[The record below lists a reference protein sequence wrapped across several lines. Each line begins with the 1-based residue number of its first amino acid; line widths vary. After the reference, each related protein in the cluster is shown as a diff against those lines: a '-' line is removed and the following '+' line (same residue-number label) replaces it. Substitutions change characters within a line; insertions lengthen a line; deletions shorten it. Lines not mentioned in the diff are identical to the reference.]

1 MKYRLGL
8 DIGTNSIGW
17 CALKLSESG
26 KPVGILDSGVRIL
39 SPNEEA
45 GKDPQSKAS
54 LAADRRAARATRR
67 RRDRFIRR
75 RDKLMELLVEI
86 GLMPADPAER
96 RKLEQLDPYW
106 LRAAALNESLTA
118 HELGRVL
125 FHLNQRRGFKSNRL
139 ADADDNEKSATRAG
153 IQSLEDAL
161 DAAGARTLGEFLAHR
176 NGRDKFGKRLPDG
189 AGFVAPKSVRFRP
202 TSKGAKNL
210 YAFYPVRLMVER
222 ELIAIWSFQAP
233 HHPQLT
239 EAVLEKLK
247 WIILEQ
253 RPLRKPAVG
262 RCTLRPDEDK
272 TDLGGVLVDNG
283 ERIPKAHPLFQRF
296 RILQDVA
303 QLRIVRPGVGERR
316 LKLAERDALAGLL
329 MARSG
334 HTVKFDKLR
343 SAAKLPDDIR
353 FNYELAGRT
362 GLPPDQT
369 AAKLAAGK
377 AFGKQWRSFPR
388 ERQIEVVE
396 RLLAVEDP
404 SELKNWLA
412 ARFEIDQAQIDAISD
427 ARLPQGHGRF
437 GRSILADLVNV
448 METQW
453 KEDREDPETGEVY
466 RRPLEYSEAVEALDL
481 HHSDLKAD
489 GRSARLPYYGS
500 VLSRH
505 VIAKPDAPPGSQ
517 EAIGRVPNPTVHIG
531 LNQIR
536 KLINTLIDVYGKP
549 AEIAVELARE
559 LKLNKKRKDEIQREN
574 RENEKKNLDRRKRL
588 EALKQTHNLDVAD
601 TYDARLR
608 LRLFDELPA
617 DERVCVFTG
626 APISMERLFDGSIE
640 IEHVLPHS
648 ATLDDSFANKVLCT
662 REINR
667 IKENKSPA
675 EKWSGDELQTIVE
688 RAERLFPRKAWRF
701 QPDAMKRF
709 EADGGFLARQLTDTQ
724 HMARMTRTYLEHVC
738 DQVWGPPGRLT
749 AMLRARWGLN
759 DLPGDHNYA
768 DVSRPK
774 NRKDHRHHAID
785 AFVVACTDR
794 GLLNRMA
801 RASGLAEDMNLDRL
815 FPKGEFP
822 EPFEGHR
829 DALFGSLQQ
838 IVVSHKPD
846 HGIPPGAQENAHVTS
861 GQLHEETA
869 YGPADDVI
877 DGKHYNLVARKRVDA
892 LNANMI
898 DRVRDA
904 ELRSRLKT
912 LATEAE
918 RSGQD
923 LTEALRAFGEANGI
937 RRVRVLETRQSTR
950 EVLHG
955 NGYRKA
961 YVPGDNQ
968 CCDIFELSDG
978 SWSGEG
984 VTVFDANQPGYQPE
998 WRTAFPD
1005 ARLVMRVHN
1014 GDLVEADFGDGQK
1027 IYRVVRLEPSAKR
1040 IRLVAHLD
1048 AGSFQERHKN
1058 PADPFRWNFATYKR
1072 LKDAKASRVRVDP
1085 IGRVFPVSATG

>member
-8 DIGTNSIGW
+8 DIGSNSIGW
-17 CALKLSESG
+17 CALKLSDTG
-26 KPVGILDSGVRIL
+26 KPVGILNSGVRIL

-86 GLMPADPAER
+86 GLMPADPEER
-96 RKLEQLDPYW
+96 KKLERIDPYW
-106 LRAAALNESLTA
+106 LRAAALNEPLPA
-118 HELGRVL
+118 HELGRAL

-139 ADADDNEKSATRAG
+139 ADADDSEKSATRAG
-153 IQSLEDAL
+153 IQALEDAL
-161 DAAGARTLGEFLAHR
+161 KTAGVRTLGEFLAHR
-176 NGRDKFGKRLPDG
+176 NGRDKFGRRLPDG
-189 AGFVAPKSVRFRP
+189 AGFVTPKSVRFRP
-202 TSKGAKNL
+202 TSKGAKNI
-210 YAFYPVRLMVER
+210 YAFYPVRLMVEQ
-222 ELIAIWSFQAP
+222 ELNAIWSVQAP
-233 HHPQLT
+233 QHPQLT
-239 EAVLEKLK
+239 EAVLDKLK

-253 RPLRKPAVG
+253 RPLKKPAVG
-262 RCTLRPDEDK
+262 RCTLRPEEDK
-272 TDLGGVLVDNG
+272 TQLDGIEIDNG
-283 ERIPKAHPLFQRF
+283 ERAPKAHPLFQRF

-303 QLRIVRPGVGERR
+303 QLRIVRPGIGERR
-316 LKLAERDALAGLL
+316 LTLADRDALAGLL

-369 AAKLAAGK
+369 AVKLAAGK
-377 AFGKQWRSFPR
+377 AFGKLWRSLPR

-404 SELKNWLA
+404 SELRKWLA
-412 ARFEIDQAQIDAISD
+412 THFEIEKSRIDAISD
-427 ARLPQGHGRF
+427 TRLPQGHGRF
-437 GRSILADLVNV
+437 GRSILTDLVNV

-453 KEDREDPETGEVY
+453 KEDGRDPETGEVY

-489 GRSARLPYYGS
+489 GQSARLPYYGS

-505 VIAKPDAPPGSQ
+505 VIAKPDALPGSQ

-531 LNQIR
+531 LNQVR

-574 RENEKKNLDRRKRL
+574 RENEKKNLERRERL
-588 EALKQTHNLDVAD
+588 EALRKSHDLNVTD
-601 TYDARLR
+601 TYDSRLR

-626 APISMERLFDGSIE
+626 TPIGMERLFDGSIE

-648 ATLDDSFANKVLCT
+648 ATLDDSFTNKVLCT
-662 REINR
+662 REVNR
-667 IKENKSPA
+667 IKANKAPG
-675 EKWSGDELQTIVE
+675 EKWSGEELQTIVE

-709 EADGGFLARQLTDTQ
+709 ETDGGFLARQLTDTQ

-759 DLPGDHNYA
+759 DLLGDHNFS
-768 DVSRPK
+768 DVNKPK

-801 RASGLAEDMNLDRL
+801 RASGLAEDMQLERL

-822 EPFEGHR
+822 EPFDGFRE
-829 DALFGSLQQ
+829 ALSECLQQ

-846 HGIPPGAQENAHVTS
+846 HGLPPGAQDNVHVTS
-861 GQLHEETA
+861 GQLHDETA

-877 DGKHYNLVARKRVDA
+877 DGKHYNLVARKRIDA

-898 DRVRDA
+898 DRVRDP
-904 ELRSRLKT
+904 ELRTRLKA
-912 LATEAE
+912 LASEAK

-923 LTEALRAFGEANGI
+923 LTEALRAFGEDNDI
-937 RRVRVLETRQSTR
+937 RRIRVLETRQSTR
-950 EVLHG
+950 EVRHG
-955 NGYRKA
+955 DGYRKA

-984 VTVFDANQPGYQPE
+984 VTVFDANQPGYQPK

-1005 ARLVMRVHN
+1005 ARFVMRVHN
-1014 GDLVEADFGDGQK
+1014 GDLVMADFGDGQK

-1040 IRLVAHLD
+1040 VRLVDHSD
-1048 AGSFQERHKN
+1048 AGSFQERHTN
-1058 PADPFRWNFATYKR
+1058 PDDPFRWNFATYQR
-1072 LKDAKASRVRVDP
+1072 LRAAQACRVRVDP
-1085 IGRVFPVSATG
+1085 IGRVSPLSATG